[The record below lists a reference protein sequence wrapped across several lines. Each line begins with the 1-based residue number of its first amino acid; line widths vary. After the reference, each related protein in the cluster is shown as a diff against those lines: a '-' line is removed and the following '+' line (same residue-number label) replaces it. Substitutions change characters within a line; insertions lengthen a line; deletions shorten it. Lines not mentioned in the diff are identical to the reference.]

1 MSHDQESYQDDVITH
16 TLKEL
21 ASSTQSTFT
30 KADLEGLGISVKQFN
45 PLDPDFLDNR
55 KKCLFKPYDK
65 EDIKRWKI
73 PASEASYESVHNRL
87 NIQDV
92 PLHSRLASEPTE
104 AEIMRATRAVMR
116 YLQTQFT
123 FRCEGRTKR
132 LLSDEFGWAEID
144 YEEFTG
150 GNGGLLF
157 STPGRYIGQD
167 FPGWNFR
174 SLQQWWIKDSQDA
187 DVLIGP
193 SMHIVIS
200 TGGIG
205 KEDRLLLSELGAIV
219 QVIAFSRNQP
229 ELKRCFI
236 FPVLMLSFFGPRHG
250 RILQAC
256 YDSRSQQLELR
267 ISSIF
272 SFLKKNDESF
282 DLFFRF
288 MASYPPETMDCDL
301 SQFSL
306 ESR

>member
-1 MSHDQESYQDDVITH
+1 MSHYQESHQDDVVTH

-30 KADLEGLGISVKQFN
+30 KADQEGLGISVNEFD

-65 EDIKRWKI
+65 WKI
-73 PASEASYESVHNRL
+73 PASEAAYESVHNRL
-87 NIQDV
+87 DIQDV
-92 PLHSRLASEPTE
+92 PLHSRLASEATE

-116 YLQTQFT
+116 YLQTQDRISLVGT
-123 FRCEGRTKR
+123 
-132 LLSDEFGWAEID
+132 SGWD
-144 YEEFTG
+144 
-150 GNGGLLF
+150 
-157 STPGRYIGQD
+157 
-167 FPGWNFR
+167 FR
-174 SLQQWWIKDSQDA
+174 SLQQWWTKDSQDA

-193 SMHIVIS
+193 SMQIVIS
-200 TGGIG
+200 TDGIG

-229 ELKRCFI
+229 ELKRCSI
-236 FPVLMLSFFGPRHG
+236 FP
-250 RILQAC
+250 AC

-282 DLFFRF
+282 DLFLRF
-288 MASYPPETMDCDL
+288 MASYPPETMDRDL